1 MTAPGRGSTL
11 SRNLDNARAGERD
24 RGQGA
29 VTAALV
35 AWGRGE
41 TEAAGRLLELVYP
54 ELHRLAV
61 RQMRREREGHTLQPT
76 ALVHEA
82 YLKLVDQTR
91 VDWRNRAQ
99 CLGVAAQAM
108 RRLLV
113 DHARGRAR
121 DKRGGGAT
129 LVEIESAAGEA
140 GLAVAARSVDLLALD
155 LALERLAVLDPL
167 QARLVELRFFG
178 GLSVEEAAEALGIS
192 TASAGRDFRSA
203 RAFLARELGAP

>member
-1 MTAPGRGSTL
+1 MAAGNAGSEE
-11 SRNLDNARAGERD
+11 SP
-24 RGQGA
+24 

-41 TEAAGRLLELVYP
+41 SGAADRLLELVYP
-54 ELHRLAV
+54 ELHRIAE
-61 RQMRREREGHTLQPT
+61 RQMRRERAGHTLQPT

-99 CLGVAAQAM
+99 FLGVAAQAM

-129 LVEIESAAGEA
+129 LVELDSDAESAA
-140 GLAVAARSVDLLALD
+140 AVAARSVDLLALD
-155 LALERLAVLDPL
+155 QALERLAELDPA

-178 GLSVEEAAEALGIS
+178 GLSVEEAAAALGLS
-192 TASAGRDFRSA
+192 TATAGRDFRSA

>member
-1 MTAPGRGSTL
+1 MG
-11 SRNLDNARAGERD
+11 AGGGISERS
-24 RGQGA
+24 A

-35 AWGRGE
+35 DWGRG
-41 TEAAGRLLELVYP
+41 AAGAADRLLELIYP
-54 ELHRLAV
+54 ELHRIAE
-61 RQMRREREGHTLQPT
+61 RQMRRERAGHTLQPT

-82 YLKLVDQTR
+82 YLKLVDQSH
-91 VDWRNRAQ
+91 VDWRNRAHF
-99 CLGVAAQAM
+99 LSVAAQAM

-113 DHARGRAR
+113 DHARGRDR

-129 LVEIESAAGEA
+129 LLELDSAAGEA
-140 GLAVAARSVDLLALD
+140 GLAVPGHSVDLLALD
-155 LALERLAVLDPL
+155 QALERLAVLDPA

-192 TASAGRDFRSA
+192 TATAGRDFRSA

>member
-1 MTAPGRGSTL
+1 MEPGRGGSEP
-11 SRNLDNARAGERD
+11 S
-24 RGQGA
+24 A

-35 AWGRGE
+35 AWGRGDDG
-41 TEAAGRLLELVYP
+41 AADRLLELVYP
-54 ELHRLAV
+54 ELHRMAE

-82 YLKLVDQTR
+82 YLKLVDQSR
-91 VDWRNRAQ
+91 VDWRNRAHF
-99 CLGVAAQAM
+99 LGVAAQAM

-113 DHARGRAR
+113 DHARGRSR

-129 LVEIESAAGEA
+129 LVEIDSAAGQA
-140 GLAVAARSVDLLALD
+140 AAAVPARSVDLLALD
-155 LALERLAVLDPL
+155 QALERLAALDVT

-192 TASAGRDFRSA
+192 TATAGRDFRSA
-203 RAFLARELGAP
+203 RAFLARELGAA

>member
-1 MTAPGRGSTL
+1 MEAGRADS
-11 SRNLDNARAGERD
+11 
-24 RGQGA
+24 GQSA

-41 TEAAGRLLELVYP
+41 SGAGDRLLELVYP
-54 ELHRLAV
+54 ELHRIAE

-82 YLKLVDQTR
+82 YLKLVDQSR
-91 VDWRNRAQ
+91 VDWRNRAHF
-99 CLGVAAQAM
+99 LGVAAQAM

-113 DHARGRAR
+113 DHARGRDR

-129 LVEIESAAGEA
+129 LVELDSAAGEA
-140 GLAVAARSVDLLALD
+140 GLAVPPRSVDLLALD
-155 LALERLAVLDPL
+155 QALERLSALDAA

-178 GLSVEEAAEALGIS
+178 GLSVEEAAETLGVS
-192 TASAGRDFRSA
+192 TATAGRDFRSA
-203 RAFLARELGAP
+203 RAFLARELGAA

>member
-1 MTAPGRGSTL
+1 M
-11 SRNLDNARAGERD
+11 RAGE
-24 RGQGA
+24 GGSEQSA

-41 TEAAGRLLELVYP
+41 SGAADRLLELVYP
-54 ELHRLAV
+54 ELHRIAA
-61 RQMRREREGHTLQPT
+61 RQMRRERGGHTLQPT

-91 VDWRNRAQ
+91 VDWRNRAHF
-99 CLGVAAQAM
+99 LGVASQAM

-129 LVEIESAAGEA
+129 LVEVESLEAENASAAQPRGI
-140 GLAVAARSVDLLALD
+140 DLLALD
-155 LALERLAVLDPL
+155 QALERLAALDAG

-178 GLSVEEAAEALGIS
+178 GLTIEEAARALGTS

-203 RAFLARELGAP
+203 RAFLARELDAP

>member
-1 MTAPGRGSTL
+1 ME
-11 SRNLDNARAGERD
+11 AGKTDSE
-24 RGQGA
+24 QSA

-35 AWGRGE
+35 AWGRGDSG
-41 TEAAGRLLELVYP
+41 AGDRLLELVYP
-54 ELHRLAV
+54 ELHRIAE

-82 YLKLVDQTR
+82 YLKLVDQSR
-91 VDWRNRAQ
+91 VDWRNRAHY
-99 CLGVAAQAM
+99 LGVAAQAM

-129 LVEIESAAGEA
+129 LVELDSVAGEA
-140 GLAVAARSVDLLALD
+140 GLAVQTRRVDLLALD
-155 LALERLAVLDPL
+155 QALERLTTLEAA

-178 GLSVEEAAEALGIS
+178 GLSVEEAAETLGVS
-192 TASAGRDFRSA
+192 TATAGRDFRSA
-203 RAFLARELGAP
+203 RAFLARELGAA

>member
-1 MTAPGRGSTL
+1 MSGAEEGSAP
-11 SRNLDNARAGERD
+11 
-24 RGQGA
+24 GA
-29 VTAALV
+29 VTAELA

-41 TEAAGRLLELVYP
+41 PGAADRLLELVYP
-54 ELHRLAV
+54 ELHRIAA

-76 ALVHEA
+76 AVVHEA
-82 YLKLVDQTR
+82 YLKLVDQSR
-91 VDWRNRAQ
+91 VDWQNRGHFFA
-99 CLGVAAQAM
+99 VAAQAM

-129 LVEIESAAGEA
+129 LVEIESPAGEA
-140 GLAVAARSVDLLALD
+140 ALAVPARNLDVLALD
-155 LALERLAVLDPL
+155 QALERLAGLDPA

-192 TASAGRDFRSA
+192 TATAGRDFRSA
-203 RAFLARELGAP
+203 RAFLARELGVPGFS

>member
-1 MTAPGRGSTL
+1 ME
-11 SRNLDNARAGERD
+11 AGKTDSE
-24 RGQGA
+24 QSA

-35 AWGRGE
+35 AWGRGDSG
-41 TEAAGRLLELVYP
+41 AGDRLLELVYP
-54 ELHRLAV
+54 ELHRIAE

-82 YLKLVDQTR
+82 YLKLVDQSR
-91 VDWRNRAQ
+91 VDWRNRAHF
-99 CLGVAAQAM
+99 LGVAAQAM

-129 LVEIESAAGEA
+129 LVDLDSAAGEA
-140 GLAVAARSVDLLALD
+140 GLAVQTRRVDLLALD
-155 LALERLAVLDPL
+155 QALERLTTLDAA

-178 GLSVEEAAEALGIS
+178 GLSVEEAAETLGVS
-192 TASAGRDFRSA
+192 TATAGRDFRSA
-203 RAFLARELGAP
+203 RAFLARELGAT

>member
-1 MTAPGRGSTL
+1 MEAGRADSEQ
-11 SRNLDNARAGERD
+11 S
-24 RGQGA
+24 A

-35 AWGRGE
+35 AWGQGDSG
-41 TEAAGRLLELVYP
+41 AGDRLLELVYP
-54 ELHRLAV
+54 ELHRIAE

-82 YLKLVDQTR
+82 YLKLVDQSR
-91 VDWRNRAQ
+91 VDWRNRAHF
-99 CLGVAAQAM
+99 LGVAAQAM

-113 DHARGRAR
+113 DHARGRGR

-129 LVEIESAAGEA
+129 LVELDSAAGEA
-140 GLAVAARSVDLLALD
+140 GLAVQARSVDLLALD
-155 LALERLAVLDPL
+155 QALERLTALDAA

-192 TASAGRDFRSA
+192 TATAGRDFRSA

>member
-1 MTAPGRGSTL
+1 MGTGKTDSEQ
-11 SRNLDNARAGERD
+11 S
-24 RGQGA
+24 A

-35 AWGRGE
+35 AWGRGDSG
-41 TEAAGRLLELVYP
+41 AGDRLLELVYP
-54 ELHRLAV
+54 ELHRIAE

-82 YLKLVDQTR
+82 YLKLVDQSR
-91 VDWRNRAQ
+91 VDWRNRAHF
-99 CLGVAAQAM
+99 LGVAAQAM

-129 LVEIESAAGEA
+129 LVELDSAAGEA
-140 GLAVAARSVDLLALD
+140 GLAVQTRRVDLLALD
-155 LALERLAVLDPL
+155 QALERLTTLDAA

-178 GLSVEEAAEALGIS
+178 GLSVEEAAETLGVS
-192 TASAGRDFRSA
+192 TATAGRDFRSA

>member
-1 MTAPGRGSTL
+1 MG
-11 SRNLDNARAGERD
+11 AGGGISERS
-24 RGQGA
+24 A

-35 AWGRGE
+35 DWGRGDAG
-41 TEAAGRLLELVYP
+41 AAERLLELVYP
-54 ELHRLAV
+54 ELHRIAE

-82 YLKLVDQTR
+82 YLKLVDQSR
-91 VDWRNRAQ
+91 VDWRNRAHF
-99 CLGVAAQAM
+99 LGVAAQAM

-113 DHARGRAR
+113 DHARGRDR

-129 LVEIESAAGEA
+129 LLELDSAAGES
-140 GLAVAARSVDLLALD
+140 GLAVPARSVDLLALD
-155 LALERLAVLDPL
+155 QALERLAALDAV

-178 GLSVEEAAEALGIS
+178 GLSIEEAAEALGVS
-192 TASAGRDFRSA
+192 TATAGRDFRSA

>member
-1 MTAPGRGSTL
+1 MEGGRADSEQ
-11 SRNLDNARAGERD
+11 N
-24 RGQGA
+24 A
-29 VTAALV
+29 VTAELV
-35 AWGRGE
+35 AWGRGDSG
-41 TEAAGRLLELVYP
+41 AGDRLLELVYP
-54 ELHRLAV
+54 ELHRIAE

-82 YLKLVDQTR
+82 FLKLVDQSR
-91 VDWRNRAQ
+91 VDWRNRAHF
-99 CLGVAAQAM
+99 LGVAAQAM

-129 LVEIESAAGEA
+129 LVELDSAAGEA

-155 LALERLAVLDPL
+155 QALERLAALDAV

-178 GLSVEEAAEALGIS
+178 GLSVEEAAEALGLS
-192 TASAGRDFRSA
+192 TATAGRDFRSA